1 MAQNPVRVN
10 GIPVFD
16 PIMQGSDTGKKM
28 LKIISQPSSKLLN
41 DCGVTAS
48 FLPGVDS
55 IFANNTFINFTNT
68 SSNATQTI
76 WFVNNLNHGSAQDLP
91 FYFNDIGA
99 YDIKLVAINGNCR
112 DTMSVTIMRTGI
124 PTSDERFYNGSIGF
138 LKNMDKSMTMA
149 VGPGETT
156 LMAGTTDH
164 MGLYG
169 DQMPNGMLVKQN
181 KPGCIAWTKL
191 LMLTI
196 DIKKIITLKDSGY
209 LVSGY
214 DNNGSYL
221 LRINKDGEPL
231 WKKKYDA
238 PGIPVGFAQLHEM
251 QDGSIIGTNSA
262 FSSGFIMMKLDPQGN
277 LLWSRFLQ
285 YQPDVTD
292 YTQTT
297 AVFEWNMN
305 LYVTGSVQLPSN
317 DPNLVGAFGSFFV
330 KINPI
335 NGEVLLSKIYRA
347 LDGTRS
353 CFIQDL
359 RVHNNLLLSS
369 TLNYNTLGGTNVF
382 PGLQWMDADG
392 NIMKSFALKQSN
404 FQMAFPT
411 TVSAGVLPGN
421 NIMMHFKGQQPI
433 SLQPGYIN
441 RNYFF
446 KLNTAD
452 QLDWQLLKAGGQN
465 DMIQMSKFNG
475 EAMYTFGWGFFPT
488 TSQYWISENLVFT
501 RLDSSGATEG
511 CINSSTDFSV
521 QPHDAEAHVLNWAVN
536 YTPVVTITSL
546 DAPMADAY
554 PETRS
559 LCPDYI
565 DSCVLLKV
573 KGPAAICDL
582 TRSYTYKAGRN
593 NKCAQP
599 VEWIHEGPLT
609 VMNQTDSSITVQFQ
623 DYGPFKIAA
632 MLKFSCTPRKDS
644 MTVLAIN
651 YDKPLDLGSD
661 TSICAGNSLQ
671 LHASPYF
678 YAYEWSDGSTDSLFT
693 VTTPGSYWVKVTDSC
708 GKQKTDTIHITL
720 TSQVPIS
727 IGPDLEKCNSDTLVL
742 TAPAGYLNYQWSNN
756 YRINTLTGTEVKVYP
771 DVDTAYYIKAE
782 KTPGCFAFDTV
793 RITVHHSPVINLGK
807 DTSICTNTQVSFDA
821 GPGFNIY
828 QWNTGA
834 TSQQISTG
842 TAGLYRVQATDQN
855 GCVSRDTVRIINVWP
870 LPEFSITGD
879 SVICRNT
886 QLTLGVTLIPGF
898 SLYTWNTGVI
908 GTSINV
914 SVPGIYSATVIDGR
928 GCTAGASKTV
938 VDIVDPPANFLPA
951 DTMICSYGSLQL
963 QALSTFENYNWSN
976 GAVTP
981 SITIST
987 PGLYWLDAGDGH
999 CKGRDTVMVSL
1010 KECME
1015 GLFVP
1020 TAFTPNG
1027 DGKNDILRALI
1038 FGNYKKFRFSIY
1050 NRWGQVVFD
1059 TNDPLRGWDG
1069 KVSGLV
1075 QGNHVFVWTCSYE
1088 MNGEPKRASGTVV
1101 VIR

>member
-1 MAQNPVRVN
+1 
-10 GIPVFD
+10 
-16 PIMQGSDTGKKM
+16 MQGSDSRKNT
-28 LKIISQPSSKLLN
+28 LKISSQPSAKLLN

-48 FLPGVDS
+48 FTPGTDS
-55 IFANNTFINFTNT
+55 IFADNIFINFTNT
-68 SSNATQTI
+68 STNAQQIT

-91 FYFNDIGA
+91 FYFNGIGA
-99 YDIKLVAINGNCR
+99 YDIKLIAINGNCS
-112 DTMSVTIMRTGI
+112 DTMSITIMRTGT
-124 PTSDERFYNGSIGF
+124 PTNDERFYNGSIGF
-138 LKNMDKSMTMA
+138 QKNKEKSMTMT

-169 DQMPNGMLVKQN
+169 DQSSNGMLVKQN

-191 LMLTI
+191 LMNTL
-196 DIKKIITLKDSGY
+196 DIKQMITLKDSGY

-214 DNNGSYL
+214 DNHGSYL
-221 LRINKDGEPL
+221 LRITKDGEPL

-238 PGIPVGFAQLHEM
+238 PGIPVGFAQFHEM

-262 FSSGFIMMKLDPQGN
+262 FSSGFIMLKLDPQGN

-297 AVFEWNMN
+297 AVFEWNSN

-330 KINPI
+330 KVNPL
-335 NGEVLLSKIYRA
+335 NGEVILSKIYRA

-369 TLNYNTLGGTNVF
+369 TLNYNTLGGTNIF

-392 NIMKSFALKQSN
+392 NITKSFALKQSN

-465 DMIQMSKFNG
+465 DVIQMSRFNG

-488 TSQYWISENLVFT
+488 ISQYWISENLVFT
-501 RLDSSGATEG
+501 RLDSSGTSEG
-511 CINSSTDFSV
+511 CINTSTDFSV
-521 QPHDAEAHVLNWAVN
+521 QQHEAEAHVLNWAVN
-536 YTPVVTITSL
+536 YIPVVTITSL
-546 DAPMADAY
+546 DIQMADAY
-554 PETRS
+554 PEARS

-565 DSCVLLKV
+565 DSCALLTV

-582 TRSYTYKAGRN
+582 NQTYTYKAGRN
-593 NKCAQP
+593 TKCAQP
-599 VEWIHEGPLT
+599 VEWLHEGPLT
-609 VMNQTDSSITVQFQ
+609 VINQTDSSITVQFQ

-632 MLKFSCTPRKDS
+632 MLRFSCTPRKDS
-644 MTVLAIN
+644 MKVLAIN
-651 YDKPLDLGSD
+651 YDKPLNLGAD

-678 YAYEWSDGSTDSLFT
+678 YAYEWPDGSTDSLFT
-693 VTTPGSYWVKVTDSC
+693 VLTPGSYWVKVTDSC
-708 GKQKTDTIHITL
+708 GKQKTDTIHIAL

-727 IGPDLEKCNSDTLVL
+727 IGPDLEKCNGDSLVL
-742 TAPAGYLNYQWSNN
+742 TAPDGYLNYQWSNN
-756 YRINTLTGTEVKVYP
+756 YRINTLSGTEVIVYP
-771 DVDTAYYIKAE
+771 DVDTAYYLKAE

-793 RITVHHSPVINLGK
+793 RVTVHHSPAINLGL
-807 DTSICTNTQVSFDA
+807 DTSICSGSQLSFDA
-821 GPGFNIY
+821 GPGFESY
-828 QWNTGA
+828 AWNTGA
-834 TSQQISTG
+834 SAQQITTG
-842 TAGLYRVQATDQN
+842 NAGLYHVIATDQH
-855 GCVSRDTVRIINVWP
+855 GCKSYDTVRILNVWP

-879 SVICRNT
+879 SVICRNS
-886 QLTLGVTLIPGF
+886 QLTLGITMIPGA
-898 SLYTWNTGVI
+898 SLTTWNTGVI
-908 GTSINV
+908 GQSINV
-914 SVPGIYSATVIDGR
+914 SVPGIYIATVLDGR
-928 GCTAGASKTV
+928 GCVAEASKTV
-938 VDIVDPPANFLPA
+938 VDIVDPPADFLPA
-951 DTMICSYGSLQL
+951 DTMICSYGTLQL
-963 QALSTFENYNWSN
+963 QAMSPYQDYLWNT

-981 SITIST
+981 TLTISA
-987 PGLYWLDAGDGH
+987 PGLYWLEAGDEH
-999 CKGRDTVMVSL
+999 CKGKDSIQVTL
-1010 KECME
+1010 KECMK
-1015 GLFVP
+1015 GLYVP
-1020 TAFTPNG
+1020 SAFTPNN
-1027 DGKNDILRALI
+1027 DGKNDLFRAML
-1038 FGNYKKFRFSIY
+1038 FGNVKKFRFTVY

-1059 TNDPLRGWDG
+1059 AVDPLKGWDG
-1069 KVSGLV
+1069 RVAGV
-1075 QGNHVFVWTCSYE
+1075 FQGNHVFVWICSYQLE
-1088 MNGEPKRASGTVV
+1088 GEEAKVERGTVIV
-1101 VIR
+1101 VR